1 MHSKLRLRKFYPHMS
16 EQDLQA
22 FYGHFLALEEMT
34 KPEWKRFVDNGELL
48 RTNISARWPGWEELN
63 QINLAEFYKK
73 FGFKIQVIIWVKSMI
88 QFDAF
93 KSHQQN
99 DFFAN

>member
-1 MHSKLRLRKFYPHMS
+1 
-16 EQDLQA
+16 
-22 FYGHFLALEEMT
+22 MT

-73 FGFKIQVIIWVKSMI
+73 LGFKIQVSYMVTDVGPTLLEIIILGDQFEMFVINLMHLIVINTMI
-88 QFDAF
+88 FSPI
-93 KSHQQN
+93 KIELSP
-99 DFFAN
+99 